1 MPLRSMHREQLF
13 LVPPAVDELIAADHP
28 ARFVGALV
36 DALDDAAWAELG
48 VAPAGD
54 PLGAPAYAPAVLV
67 GVWVYGFMGGIRS
80 SRKLERACR
89 EQLPFLWLTGWQF
102 PDHNTLW
109 RFYQAHRQ
117 PMRQLLKRTVRTAV
131 KLGLV
136 ALAVQAIDG
145 TKIAGNAAKARTLDV
160 ADVRGLLERA
170 DAAIADLE
178 AQNQADA
185 DGGPPPLPSALAR
198 TTRLRER
205 VAAALAEAVAEGAP
219 RVNLTDPHASL
230 MKGRAGY
237 VAGYNAQAVT
247 LALAPSAAGTTGFL
261 IAAAEVTRDPDDHAQ
276 LLPMITAAHE
286 NVGEAAAVSLADA
299 GYHSGENLEACAE
312 RGVGVLMPEAT
323 PVEHLTDPFH
333 KDAFEHDPA
342 TDTYRCPQGALLTFR
357 GIKTRAGRAPTRI
370 YRAPGRD
377 CRACAFFGRCT
388 RDKQGRSLEIGPRE
402 APLREHRTRM
412 HAAPAQELYRL
423 RKQMVE
429 PVFGLLKEHQGMR
442 RFLLRGL
449 RGVAAE
455 WSLVAATFNLKTLAR
470 IWRGASGA
478 ERQRMVLAWAQATSR
493 A

>member
-13 LVPPAVDELIAADHP
+13 LVPPAVDKLIAADHP

-36 DALDDAAWAELG
+36 DALDHAAWAELG

-67 GVWVYGFMGGIRS
+67 GVWVYGFMVGIRS

-219 RVNLTDPHASL
+219 RVNLTDPQASL

-299 GYHSGENLEACAE
+299 G
-312 RGVGVLMPEAT
+312 R
-323 PVEHLTDPFH
+323 
-333 KDAFEHDPA
+333 
-342 TDTYRCPQGALLTFR
+342 
-357 GIKTRAGRAPTRI
+357 
-370 YRAPGRD
+370 
-377 CRACAFFGRCT
+377 
-388 RDKQGRSLEIGPRE
+388 
-402 APLREHRTRM
+402 
-412 HAAPAQELYRL
+412 
-423 RKQMVE
+423 
-429 PVFGLLKEHQGMR
+429 
-442 RFLLRGL
+442 
-449 RGVAAE
+449 
-455 WSLVAATFNLKTLAR
+455 
-470 IWRGASGA
+470 
-478 ERQRMVLAWAQATSR
+478 
-493 A
+493 